1 MEYHVK
7 VNDADNEYTDTH
19 KNKWKL
25 LTEKEM
31 LERYPTGGFKIVGD
45 LVNKKGQYDDYI
57 ILGDQRQG
65 IKEYSGQIG
74 KREYICGYIEL
85 EVEDCYVRVIK
96 KKKSPLL
103 GLLLLLMLV
112 LSIFFAGIWLG
123 QRDTEPYLDDT
134 AIAYNV
140 EGFENKDPNQIL
152 LPGIEEIHVQD
163 NETNV
168 EYALFNPKGNI
179 CNLQYII
186 KLTDSGEVIYTSKQ
200 VKPGYAVTKFDLT
213 RTFAKGEYP
222 ITVEMISF
230 DTKDGETRFNSGV
243 MDAKLIV
250 E

>member
-1 MEYHVK
+1 MEYLVK
-7 VNDADNEYTDTH
+7 VNEADKEYIDIH
-19 KNKWKL
+19 ENKWKL
-25 LTEKEM
+25 LTEEEM
-31 LERYPTGGFKIVGD
+31 LKRYPNGGFKIVGD
-45 LVNKKGQYDDYI
+45 LINKKEQYDDYI
-57 ILGDQRQG
+57 VLGNQRHG
-65 IKEYSGQIG
+65 IKGYSGQIG
-74 KREYICGYIEL
+74 KREYIFGYIEL
-85 EVEDCYVRVIK
+85 AVDDCYVRVIK

-103 GLLLLLMLV
+103 GLMLLLMLV

-123 QRDTEPYLDDT
+123 QRDTEPYLDET

-152 LPGIEEIHVQD
+152 LPGIEEIHVQE
-163 NETNV
+163 NETAV

-186 KLTDSGEVIYTSKQ
+186 KLTDSGEVLYTSKQ

-213 RTFAKGEYP
+213 RTFNKGEYP

-230 DTKDGETRFNSGV
+230 DTNDGETRFNSGV
-243 MDAKLIV
+243 MDVKLVV